1 MNLPFSKLQI
11 KIHALD
17 NPTSVFKKR
26 NLLSLNC
33 INKSNSKKKIHT
45 QLRTYTNDLPH
56 YMMPL
61 KSNINKNNYNSNN
74 NNNNNNNKKTIKN
87 NSSTHFKNLK
97 LKISKNN
104 YNNSKTKIK
113 LPQLSREKSDH
124 MLYSKSKD
132 NNSNHKQKMQDISM
146 PNINNSF
153 YNIKSNDK
161 SNLNIDNFNNEHK
174 KYSVKDNN
182 NNIYS
187 NISNLNLNETDNN
200 NDIILSEQNNNNF
213 QSLNNC
219 SSDSGSQ
226 KNINKQFQAI
236 ISELQKTINE
246 QNKELSDRNKELELL
261 RNQIHEK
268 ENENKINN
276 YFQDIK
282 ENENEKNESENINE
296 YKNEN
301 ELLNKEI
308 ERYKSLLNDYKKN
321 NQEKNLQNEINK
333 EMIEKLQKELK
344 NLKENIESLSDKYQ
358 NELNNNKILEEKYK
372 YIKNN
377 TRTPEESTEMYKEKI
392 EQKENL
398 IAKLEEEIYQIK
410 LKKNKF
416 KRCKAESFEFIC
428 NINNNDKSQVSQI
441 SRTLT
446 REFIVKIEVV
456 DGKLSSNNINNEEG
470 NENAIDSPSK
480 KYVITSSKNSI
491 SSLNIIQNDNL
502 KLNLNEKEYNKIQ
515 LLLNILLLIN
525 NITEDILKEKI
536 NQLQN
541 IKYDIQFSL
550 NINELCQNLK
560 ISNRELIKQFV
571 NDFLIKDKKG
581 ENVLKELYKYQY
593 NGGSLGG
600 SIDATWD
607 EMRDKIFEKCEKYDY
622 RKKKTIPFH
631 YLKHLYK
638 EMCYEKKVSF
648 VEKNFF
654 EIVYKCKEQQ
664 DNDIYSLFDIFY
676 ENLIEP
682 QNNKENINKEKQKEE
697 NENEKEEELNNIN
710 NENIEDNDIKNNIS
724 NSNDKIDISNHEDNN
739 LNDKSKD
746 EEIRENNNISQKV
759 SDNEVYEPKKLKYKN
774 LIDNF
779 LDKVIKEAIEKQKDE
794 DDDLVKARSFDQD
807 AFSKLILQMDNNN
820 ISKQNKSSSD
830 GEENDFDI

>member
-61 KSNINKNNYNSNN
+61 KSNLNKNTYNSNN
-74 NNNNNNNKKTIKN
+74 NSNNKKTIKN
-87 NSSTHFKNLK
+87 NSSTHFRNLK

-174 KYSVKDNN
+174 KYSVKDN

-344 NLKENIESLSDKYQ
+344 NLKDNIESLSDKYQ

-428 NINNNDKSQVSQI
+428 NINNNDKSQI

-470 NENAIDSPSK
+470 NENVIDSPSK

-491 SSLNIIQNDNL
+491 SSLNLIQNDNT
-502 KLNLNEKEYNKIQ
+502 KLNLHEKEYNNIQ

-525 NITEDILKEKI
+525 NISEDILKEKI

-593 NGGSLGG
+593 NGGNIGG

-607 EMRDKIFEKCEKYDY
+607 EMRNKIFEKCENYDY
-622 RKKKTIPFH
+622 KKKKTIPFH

-638 EMCYEKKVSF
+638 EMCYEKKITF

-654 EIVYKCKEQQ
+654 EVVYKCKEQQ

-682 QNNKENINKEKQKEE
+682 QNNNKNINKEKEKK
-697 NENEKEEELNNIN
+697 ENEKEEELNNIN
-710 NENIEDNDIKNNIS
+710 KELNNINNEDIEDNAIKNNIS
-724 NSNDKIDISNHEDNN
+724 NSNNKIDISNNDDNN

-746 EEIRENNNISQKV
+746 EEIREKNNISQKV
-759 SDNEVYEPKKLKYKN
+759 SDNVVNETKKLKYKN
-774 LIDNF
+774 LIDAF
-779 LDKVIKEAIEKQKDE
+779 LDKIIKEAIEKQKDE

-820 ISKQNKSSSD
+820 ISKLNKSSSD